1 MSAARS
7 ARDDRHRGRMAA
19 LQLLYQR
26 EVGGAAG
33 AELDE
38 ALRARAAARAATAR
52 SADRRLSALNC
63 ALRAVRNE
71 LNRSNS
77 GNDRF

>member
-38 ALRARAAARAATAR
+38 AVRELLAEALDVHRAAGGVVLQP
-52 SADRRLSALNC
+52 S
-63 ALRAVRNE
+63 
-71 LNRSNS
+71 
-77 GNDRF
+77 